1 MNNEYRPSWLPSGPH
16 CIIPSAFVDE
26 MQETLHVLITAQRTG
41 DAELASAALIQLAQ
55 SINIDIGQPAIQRV
69 AG

>member
-1 MNNEYRPSWLPSGPH
+1 MNTAPPGCPRGSHCILPS
-16 CIIPSAFVDE
+16 SFVDE
-26 MQETLHVLITAQRTG
+26 MQETLHVLITAQQTG

>member
-1 MNNEYRPSWLPSGPH
+1 MNNEQRPSWLPSGSH
-16 CIIPSAFVDE
+16 CIIPSSFVDE
-26 MQETLHVLITAQRTG
+26 MQETLHVLITAQQTG

-55 SINIDIGQPAIQRV
+55 SINIDIGAPAIQRV